1 MSKIKPV
8 VRLHLLMRFTL
19 TSREALKS
27 YIISRFKKEKI
38 PFESLDIIFCD
49 DEHLLQLNRQF
60 LKHDYY
66 TDILSF
72 PLSGAGLPLVAE
84 IYISIDRVRDN
95 AKNLDS
101 SFTMEL
107 HRVIF
112 HGVLHFCGYK
122 DKSRLEIRKMRDLEE
137 QWLQAYKKRIT
148 VSVL

>member
-1 MSKIKPV
+1 MSKNKPV
-8 VRLHLLMRFTL
+8 VRLHFLSKFNL

-27 YIISRFKKEKI
+27 YILYRFKKEKKS
-38 PFESLDIIFCD
+38 FESLDIVFCD
-49 DEHLLQLNRQF
+49 DDHLLQLNRQF

-72 PLSGAGLPLVAE
+72 PLSGPGQPLVAE

-101 SFTMEL
+101 SFKMEL

-112 HGVLHFCGYK
+112 HGILHFCGYK
-122 DKSRLEIRKMRDLEE
+122 DKSRVDIRRMREMEE
-137 QWLQAYKKRIT
+137 KWLKGYQTKTHRTRK
-148 VSVL
+148 